1 MLAAASPRSAEGGR
15 VPSAISN
22 QQSAMSNQQSAISNQ
37 QSAEDERVPRNVVG
51 IVVGIVVGV
60 VVAGRGAVV
69 VWWVVGRR
77 SL

>member
-1 MLAAASPRSAEGGR
+1 
-15 VPSAISN
+15 
-22 QQSAMSNQQSAISNQ
+22 MSNQQSAISNQ